1 MASVLQKLNLDNYV
15 QMFNAEKIT
24 PNIVGKLSLAD
35 FKELGKQSRKGI
47 KSLRL
52 ECVKYGSKIPQRN
65 RIGCG
70 APQFDVPKS
79 ILESYLDQDFTINEI
94 SKLLS
99 ISESTIYT
107 RMRQFG
113 LSKMEFSTITD
124 QELDCQTSKITAEF
138 SQCGEGIIKQLL
150 LDKNI
155 KVQR

>member
-1 MASVLQKLNLDNYV
+1 MKYFGYLENLQNMALDMASVLQKLNLENYV

-35 FKELGKQSRKGI
+35 FKELGMQSRKDI
-47 KSLRL
+47 MSLRL

-94 SKLLS
+94 SKL
-99 ISESTIYT
+99 Y
-107 RMRQFG
+107 
-113 LSKMEFSTITD
+113 
-124 QELDCQTSKITAEF
+124 
-138 SQCGEGIIKQLL
+138 
-150 LDKNI
+150 DK
-155 KVQR
+155 